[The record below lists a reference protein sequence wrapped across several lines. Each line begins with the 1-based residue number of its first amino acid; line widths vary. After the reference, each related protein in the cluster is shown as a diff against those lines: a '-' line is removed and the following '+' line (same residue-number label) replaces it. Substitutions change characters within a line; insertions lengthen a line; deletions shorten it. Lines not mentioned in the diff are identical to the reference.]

1 MNQEDSLLDRLK
13 TFFAENGTIE
23 SWPEKAE
30 CEAYEIE
37 FWSCSVIETRN
48 PIVSDILCAGKELD
62 EGWRVEIKQRKG
74 GSSAGTSDAV
84 SVKIYNFLKYN
95 LNK

>member
-1 MNQEDSLLDRLK
+1 LH
-13 TFFAENGTIE
+13 
-23 SWPEKAE
+23 EKAE
-30 CEAYEIE
+30 YEAYKIDC
-37 FWSCSVIETRN
+37 WSYRINVSRN
-48 PIVSDILCAGKELD
+48 ATASDILCAGKELD

-84 SVKIYNFLKYN
+84 SVKIDNFLKHN